1 MKQTRIPGT
10 TGAVDLSLAK
20 DRLLDQ
26 PRVQEAMSSELRMMV
41 ETRELAL
48 RRQVELEQMNEG
60 YSRALSVL
68 VDLYGE
74 DDGEGKKFLAIP
86 GDDFKRA
93 VERVA
98 VFSMDPGRSTLH
110 LVNTYRYDG
119 KWTVTRDEPSEE
131 ERKTLPW
138 FDKLPE
144 FLTRHGEMRAIVGTK
159 KGMRVAEWES
169 A

>member
-10 TGAVDLSLAK
+10 TGAVDLRSVK
-20 DRLLDQ
+20 DGAVG
-26 PRVQEAMSSELRMMV
+26 PRERDTMQREMEMMAQ
-41 ETRELAL
+41 TRELAL
-48 RRQVELEQMNEG
+48 RRQVELEQVNEG

-86 GDDFKRA
+86 GDEFKRA

-98 VFSMDPGRSTLH
+98 AFAMDPGRSTLH
-110 LVNTYRYDG
+110 LVNTYRYEG
-119 KWTVTRDEPSEE
+119 KWTVTKDEPSEE
-131 ERKTLPW
+131 QKKELPW

-144 FLTRHGEMRAIVGTK
+144 FLTRPGEMQAIVGTK
-159 KGMRVAEWES
+159 KGLRVATWEP

>member
-1 MKQTRIPGT
+1 MKQAKVPGT
-10 TGAVDLSLAK
+10 SGAVDLRSVK
-20 DRLLDQ
+20 DGAVG
-26 PRVQEAMSSELRMMV
+26 PRERETLQRELEMMAQ
-41 ETRELAL
+41 TRELAL

-68 VDLYGE
+68 VDIYGE
-74 DDGEGKKFLAIP
+74 DDGEGKKYLVIP
-86 GDDFKRA
+86 GERFA
-93 VERVA
+93 ESVARVA
-98 VFSMDPGRSTLH
+98 AFSMDPGRSTLH

-131 ERKTLPW
+131 QKKELPW

-144 FLTRHGEMRAIVGTK
+144 FLIRPGEMRAIVGTK
-159 KGMRVAEWES
+159 KGMRVAEWEP

>member
-1 MKQTRIPGT
+1 
-10 TGAVDLSLAK
+10 
-20 DRLLDQ
+20 
-26 PRVQEAMSSELRMMV
+26 MMAQ
-41 ETRELAL
+41 TRELAL

-86 GDDFKRA
+86 GDEFKRA

-110 LVNTYRYDG
+110 LVNTYRFEG
-119 KWTVTRDEPSEE
+119 KWSVGKVEPTEE
-131 ERKTLPW
+131 EKRDLPW
-138 FDKLPE
+138 MDKLPE
-144 FLTRHGEMRAIVGTK
+144 FLVRPGPMQAVVGTK
-159 KGMRVAEWES
+159 KGLRIATWEPK
-169 A
+169 

>member
-68 VDLYGE
+68 VDIYGE
-74 DDGEGKKFLAIP
+74 DDGEGKKYLAIP
-86 GDDFKRA
+86 GERFA
-93 VERVA
+93 ESVARVA
-98 VFSMDPGRSTLH
+98 AFAMDPGRSTLH
-110 LVNTYRYDG
+110 LVNTYRYEG
-119 KWTVTRDEPSEE
+119 KWTVTKDEPTEE
-131 ERKTLPW
+131 QKKELPW

-144 FLTRHGEMRAIVGTK
+144 FLTRPGEMQAIVGTK
-159 KGMRVAEWES
+159 KGMRVAEWEP

>member
-1 MKQTRIPGT
+1 MRHAKVPETR
-10 TGAVDLSLAK
+10 GAVDLRSVK
-20 DRLLDQ
+20 DGAVG
-26 PRVQEAMSSELRMMV
+26 PREREALQREMEMMAQ
-41 ETRELAL
+41 TRELAL
-48 RRQVELEQMNEG
+48 RRQVELEQVNEG

-86 GDDFKRA
+86 GDEFKRA

-110 LVNTYRYDG
+110 LVNTYRYEG
-119 KWTVTRDEPSEE
+119 KWTVTKDEPSEE
-131 ERKTLPW
+131 ERKALPW

-144 FLTRHGEMRAIVGTK
+144 FLTRPGEMQAIVGTK
-159 KGMRVAEWES
+159 KGMRVAEWEP